1 MDPFLSRP
9 SMPSSRRSY
18 SLFLFSPFYHA
29 LSQALPVSNVSI
41 SIFSSVQRTLP
52 ALRRCA
58 RPVSIVITIVVVV
71 VGMVVV
77 LVVPPLRPSRARA
90 F

>member
-1 MDPFLSRP
+1 MKADKTLILLNILA
-9 SMPSSRRSY
+9 
-18 SLFLFSPFYHA
+18 LFLRFTLPFYHA

-58 RPVSIVITIVVVV
+58 RPVSNVVVVVISVVV

-77 LVVPPLRPSRARA
+77 VVVPPLRPSRARA